1 MWMQLKYCV
10 SFMNSRNVSKSP
22 DRLPRS
28 ISQAFGGEDTFTN
41 SMCLP
46 PMISSRSGLRGVIVK
61 VSGARATI
69 SITKSSSI
77 RTFVPLTMQPA
88 RRRCSTASGFRNSIP
103 MSRRMRIAV
112 LCTRCTASAS
122 RGSIGAS
129 GFTGMRQGIWSIT
142 AVPARTFIPARPP
155 ARFLRAGSSVMISLR
170 YLAPK
175 MTEATMKWS
184 LLLRRILVVFRALC
198 RNVRL
203 RGRKASPG

>member
-10 SFMNSRNVSKSP
+10 SFMNSRKVSKSP

-28 ISQAFGGEDTFTN
+28 MSQAFGGLLTLTN
-41 SMCLP
+41 NMCLP
-46 PMISSRSGLRGVIVK
+46 PMISSRSGLRGVMVK

-77 RTFVPLTMQPA
+77 RTLVPFTMQPA
-88 RRRCSTASGFRNSIP
+88 FRRCSTASGFRNSIP

-112 LCTRCTASAS
+112 LWTRCTPSAS
-122 RGSIGAS
+122 KGSVGAS

-155 ARFLRAGSSVMISLR
+155 ARFLRAGSSAIVTLHSLGR
-170 YLAPK
+170 R
-175 MTEATMKWS
+175 MTEAEPIW
-184 LLLRRILVVFRALC
+184 LPR
-198 RNVRL
+198 
-203 RGRKASPG
+203 